1 MLKIYWWL
9 LLILV
14 EVLFLVLFVPNTWIQ
29 NIDSVETQMLES
41 VFSTES
47 MDSVHNQSV
56 SWYDAAIVNTGVRS
70 AMVGYV
76 MPSGPSVLKHQAFND
91 YMENRVSVM
100 LTLFYMVIRR
110 IVVAIAWLPFLTLIA
125 APACIDGYLTWRIKR
140 YGFSYPSPA
149 IHRYAW
155 RLKGVLI
162 LGIVLV
168 LFVPLPVPPQVLPCA
183 MAIFSISLGTALSY
197 MPKRF

>member
-1 MLKIYWWL
+1 VLKIYWWL

-14 EVLFLVLFVPNTWIQ
+14 EILFLLLFVPSTWIE
-29 NIDSVETQMLES
+29 NIDSTETRMLES
-41 VFSTES
+41 VFSTVSMES
-47 MDSVHNQSV
+47 VQRQSV
-56 SWYDAAIVNTGVRS
+56 SWYDTAIVGTGVRS
-70 AMVGYV
+70 AMVNYV

-100 LTLFYMVIRR
+100 LTLAYLVIRR
-110 IVVAIAWLPFLTLIA
+110 IVVALAWLPFLTLIA
-125 APACIDGYLTWRIKR
+125 VPACIDGYLAWRVKR

-155 RLKGVLI
+155 RLKGVLV

-168 LFVPLPVPPQVLPCA
+168 LLVPLPVPPQVLPCA
-183 MAIFSISLGTALSY
+183 MAIFAISLGTALSY

>member
-29 NIDSVETQMLES
+29 NIDSSETRMLES
-41 VFSTES
+41 VFSTAS
-47 MDSVHNQSV
+47 MESVHRRSV
-56 SWYDAAIVNTGVRS
+56 SWYDTAIVNTGARS
-70 AMVGYV
+70 AMVDYV
-76 MPSGPSVLKHQAFND
+76 MPTGPSVLKHQAFND
-91 YMENRVSVM
+91 YMENCVSVM
-100 LTLFYMVIRR
+100 LTLSYMVIRR
-110 IVVAIAWLPFLTLIA
+110 IVVALAWLPFLTLIA
-125 APACIDGYLTWRIKR
+125 VPACIDGYLTWRIKR

-168 LFVPLPVPPQVLPCA
+168 LLVPLLVPLPVPQGGIVL
-183 MAIFSISLGTALSY
+183 
-197 MPKRF
+197 